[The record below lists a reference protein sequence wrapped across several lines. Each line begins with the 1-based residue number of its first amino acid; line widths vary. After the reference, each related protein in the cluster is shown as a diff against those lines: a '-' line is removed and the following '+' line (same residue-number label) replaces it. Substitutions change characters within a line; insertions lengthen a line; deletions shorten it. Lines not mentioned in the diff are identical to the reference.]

1 MWKSEK
7 GFEAEDIGDC
17 KYPKITIVK
26 LRASGDIKTSEID
39 NLIKQVGKLEAKL
52 KQARVHRTPSLA
64 DKTALDDT
72 VAARK
77 HGTPSSASCRQPA
90 EALPSCVALPSI
102 KVGRLY
108 AAVVQEQKLTLS
120 RGAKVNFFAPRGLLV
135 LRGLSR
141 QQSGRST
148 STPRF

>member
-1 MWKSEK
+1 MK
-7 GFEAEDIGDC
+7 
-17 KYPKITIVK
+17 
-26 LRASGDIKTSEID
+26 ID
-39 NLIKQVGKLEAKL
+39 NLIEQVGKLEVKL
-52 KQARVHRTPSLA
+52 KQATEHQTPSLA

-108 AAVVQEQKLTLS
+108 AAVVQERKLIFT
-120 RGAKVNFFAPRGLLV
+120 R
-135 LRGLSR
+135 
-141 QQSGRST
+141 
-148 STPRF
+148 